1 MLRAHL
7 NFAEIAGSPLH
18 HASERQTAEA
28 GISRTT
34 LRAVYDTVLAG
45 MRGSLRHGFPMR
57 TVPVRKGGHRV
68 RGAGETGDERRWETG
83 MTFLVAGATGTV
95 GRQVVAALREAGA
108 PVRALTRRPGTAAF
122 GPGVEVVG
130 GDLTDAAS
138 LASALHGVTA
148 VHLINFG
155 GDDYAPLE
163 NGREL
168 VTMIEAAGVRR
179 VTMLAGW
186 SESTLEP
193 AVRASGLAWTTVSP
207 TEIMAN
213 ALEWADEVRGGRVE
227 RPYGDSRTAMVHE
240 GDIGAVA
247 ATALLE
253 DGHAGAEYLLT
264 GPERISLREKIAALG
279 SAVDRKVEFVELT
292 PDQARAT
299 MQSQGVP
306 EHMIDFQLEVFADP
320 PAEYNTPNGVVE
332 KVTGRPARTFAQW
345 AQENAAAFR

>member
-1 MLRAHL
+1 
-7 NFAEIAGSPLH
+7 
-18 HASERQTAEA
+18 
-28 GISRTT
+28 
-34 LRAVYDTVLAG
+34 
-45 MRGSLRHGFPMR
+45 
-57 TVPVRKGGHRV
+57 
-68 RGAGETGDERRWETG
+68 
-83 MTFLVAGATGTV
+83 MTILVAGATGTV

-108 PVRALTRRPGTAAF
+108 PVRALTRRPGAATF

-130 GDLTDAAS
+130 GDLTDASS
-138 LASALHGVTA
+138 LESALRGVSA

-155 GDDYAPLE
+155 GDGYAPLQ
-163 NGREL
+163 NGGEL
-168 VTMIEAAGVRR
+168 SATIEAAGVRR

-193 AVRASGLAWTTVSP
+193 AVRASGLAWTLVAP

-213 ALEWADEVRGGRVE
+213 ALEWADEVRAGRIE

-247 ATALLE
+247 ATALLNE
-253 DGHAGAEYLLT
+253 GHAGAEYLLT

-279 SAVDRKVEFVELT
+279 TAAGRQVEFAELT
-292 PDQARAT
+292 PDEARAA
-299 MQSQGVP
+299 MRKQGVP

-320 PAEYNTPNGVVE
+320 PAAYNTPNGVVE

-345 AQENAAAFR
+345 ARENAATFR

>member
-1 MLRAHL
+1 
-7 NFAEIAGSPLH
+7 
-18 HASERQTAEA
+18 
-28 GISRTT
+28 
-34 LRAVYDTVLAG
+34 
-45 MRGSLRHGFPMR
+45 
-57 TVPVRKGGHRV
+57 
-68 RGAGETGDERRWETG
+68 

-108 PVRALTRRPGTAAF
+108 PVRALTRQPGAATF

-155 GDDYAPLE
+155 GDDYTPLE
-163 NGREL
+163 NGGEL
-168 VTMIEAAGVRR
+168 VAMIEAAGVRR

-213 ALEWADEVRGGRVE
+213 ALEWADEVRHGRVE

-264 GPERISLREKIAALG
+264 GPGRLSLREKIAALG
-279 SAVDRKVEFVELT
+279 SAVDRQVEFVELT
-292 PDQARAT
+292 PDQARVT
-299 MQSQGVP
+299 MRAQGVP

-332 KVTGRPARTFAQW
+332 KVTGRQARTFAQW
-345 AQENAAAFR
+345 AQQNAAAFR

>member
-1 MLRAHL
+1 
-7 NFAEIAGSPLH
+7 
-18 HASERQTAEA
+18 
-28 GISRTT
+28 
-34 LRAVYDTVLAG
+34 
-45 MRGSLRHGFPMR
+45 
-57 TVPVRKGGHRV
+57 
-68 RGAGETGDERRWETG
+68 

-95 GRQVVAALREAGA
+95 GRQVVGALREAGA
-108 PVRALTRRPGTAAF
+108 PVRALTRRPGEAAF
-122 GPGVEVVG
+122 GRGVEVVG

-138 LASALHGVTA
+138 LAPALDGVAA

-163 NGREL
+163 NGGEL
-168 VTMIEAAGVRR
+168 VAMIEAAGVRR
-179 VTMLAGW
+179 VTLLAGW

-193 AVRASGLAWTTVSP
+193 AVRASGLAWTTVAP

-213 ALEWADEVRGGRVE
+213 ALEWADEVRAGRVE

-264 GPERISLREKIAALG
+264 GPERISLREKIAVLG
-279 SAVDRKVEFVELT
+279 SAVGREVEFVELT
-292 PDQARAT
+292 PHQAREA
-299 MQSQGVP
+299 MRAQGVP
-306 EHMIDFQLEVFADP
+306 EHLIDFQLEVFAEP
-320 PAEYNTPNGVVE
+320 PVAYNTPNGVVE

-345 AQENAAAFR
+345 AEQNATAFR

>member
-1 MLRAHL
+1 
-7 NFAEIAGSPLH
+7 
-18 HASERQTAEA
+18 
-28 GISRTT
+28 
-34 LRAVYDTVLAG
+34 
-45 MRGSLRHGFPMR
+45 
-57 TVPVRKGGHRV
+57 
-68 RGAGETGDERRWETG
+68 

-95 GRQVVAALREAGA
+95 GRQVVAALQEAGA

-130 GDLTDAAS
+130 GDLLDAPS
-138 LASALHGVTA
+138 LEAALRGVTG

-155 GDDYAPLE
+155 GDGYAPLE

-168 VTMIEAAGVRR
+168 VAMIEAAGVRR

-193 AVRASGLAWTTVSP
+193 AVRASALTWTAVSP

-213 ALEWADEVRGGRVE
+213 ALEWADEVRQGRVE

-253 DGHAGAEYLLT
+253 EGHGGADYLLT
-264 GPERISLREKIAALG
+264 GPERISLREKIATLG
-279 SAVDRKVEFVELT
+279 SAVGRSVEFVELT
-292 PDQARAT
+292 PDQARTA
-299 MQSQGVP
+299 MREQGVP

-332 KVTGRPARTFAQW
+332 KVTGRPARTFADW
-345 AQENAAAFR
+345 AQHNASAFR

>member
-1 MLRAHL
+1 
-7 NFAEIAGSPLH
+7 
-18 HASERQTAEA
+18 
-28 GISRTT
+28 
-34 LRAVYDTVLAG
+34 
-45 MRGSLRHGFPMR
+45 
-57 TVPVRKGGHRV
+57 
-68 RGAGETGDERRWETG
+68 
-83 MTFLVAGATGTV
+83 MTFLVVGATGTV
-95 GRQVVAALREAGA
+95 GWQVVAALREAGA
-108 PVRALTRRPGTAAF
+108 PVRALTRRPGAATF

-130 GDLTDAAS
+130 GDLTDASS
-138 LASALHGVTA
+138 LASALHGVTG

-163 NGREL
+163 NGRDL
-168 VTMIEAAGVRR
+168 VAMIESAGVRR
-179 VTMLAGW
+179 ATMLAGW

-213 ALEWADEVRGGRVE
+213 ALEWADEVRHGRVE

-240 GDIGAVA
+240 GDIGSVA
-247 ATALLE
+247 ATVLLE

-264 GPERISLREKIAALG
+264 GPERLSMREKIATLG

-292 PDQARAT
+292 PDQARVSMRA
-299 MQSQGVP
+299 QGVP

-332 KVTGRPARTFAQW
+332 KVTGGKARTFAQW
-345 AQENAAAFR
+345 AQQNAAVFR